1 MDQMIFVVALVGVLG
16 IGAQWIAWR
25 FQWPAIVLLLAAG
38 LVAGPLTGLVDAKA
52 VFGEW
57 LAPMVSVAVAIILFE
72 GGLTLNLAGLRDAAK
87 PVRRLIILGA
97 PLAFVGATAAGIWVA
112 GLSWQSAAV
121 FGGILVV
128 TGPTVIIPLLR
139 QARLAPRP
147 AALLRWEAIV
157 ADPLG
162 ALLAVLAYEAVLL
175 TQHGEDP
182 LTLGLRV
189 VLGIVLGIVGGWLL
203 GKAVEWLFLRGHVP
217 EFLKIPVILVVVL
230 AGFEVTN
237 LVLKEAGLVT
247 VTVMGMTLGN
257 SRLSGL
263 TELRR
268 FKEMMTVLLVS
279 GVFVV
284 LTATL
289 DAAAIAS
296 LDWRAVL
303 FVAVLLLVVRPAAVW
318 LATLGS
324 GLSVSERIL
333 VGWIA
338 PRGVV
343 AVAVSGL
350 FAGELAQ
357 AGIEDGAR
365 LVPLAFLVVF
375 VTVILHGFSIG
386 PLARLLKLASSAPS
400 GVLIVGGSPF
410 SSALALKLKELSLP
424 VLVADRNWNR
434 LRRVRQAEIPTFYGE
449 VLSEVAEHHID
460 FSQYGYL
467 IAAGDNDAY
476 NALVCTDFGPEIGR
490 GNVFQLARVS
500 GDTRERHALSFT
512 LGGRILFEKGG
523 SYHDLAERM
532 REGWSFQITKLS
544 ADYGFDAYRAE
555 RSPDLKVLLVKRESG
570 KLVFATEGVEIEVR
584 PGDTLLAFGPKPD
597 ARAPEASARKEP
609 PAIAEHPDKA

>member
-38 LVAGPLTGLVDAKA
+38 LVAGPLTGLVEARA
-52 VFGEW
+52 VFGDW

-72 GGLTLNLAGLRDAAK
+72 GGLTLNFDGLRDAAK

-97 PLAFVGATAAGIWVA
+97 PLAFIGATAAGIWVA

-175 TQHGEDP
+175 SQHGEDP

-189 VLGIVLGIVGGWLL
+189 VLGIVIGVIGGWLL

-268 FKEMMTVLLVS
+268 FKEIMTVLLVS

-296 LDWRAVL
+296 LDWRAIL
-303 FVAVLLLVVRPAAVW
+303 FVVVLLVVVRPAAVW

-324 GLSVSERIL
+324 GLSVAERAF

-350 FAGELAQ
+350 FAGELAH
-357 AGIEDGAR
+357 AGIDDGTR

-386 PLARLLKLASSAPS
+386 PLARLLGLASSAPS

-410 SSALALKLKELSLP
+410 SSALAVKLKELDLP

-434 LRRVRQAEIPTFYGE
+434 LRRVRQAEIPTYYGE

-460 FSQYGYL
+460 FGQYGYL

-500 GDTRERHALSFT
+500 GDARERHALSFT
-512 LGGRILFEKGG
+512 LGGRVLFEKGG
-523 SYHDLAERM
+523 SYNDLADRM
-532 REGWSFQITKLS
+532 REGWGFQTTRLS
-544 ADYGFDAYRAE
+544 DDYGFDAYRAE
-555 RSPDLKVLLVKRESG
+555 RSEDLKVLLVKRASG
-570 KLVFATEGVEIEVR
+570 KLAFATEGVEIQAGS
-584 PGDTLLAFGPKPD
+584 GDTLLAFGPKPEP
-597 ARAPEASARKEP
+597 RAKEPPSRKEP
-609 PAIAEHPDKA
+609 PAIADHPDKG